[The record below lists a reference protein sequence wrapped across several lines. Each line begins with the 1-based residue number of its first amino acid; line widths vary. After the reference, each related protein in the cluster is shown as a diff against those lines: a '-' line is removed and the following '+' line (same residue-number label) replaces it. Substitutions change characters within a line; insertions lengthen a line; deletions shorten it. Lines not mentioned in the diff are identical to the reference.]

1 MKFNVTSEEFEV
13 LCQKY
18 NDPFADQ
25 LVEKDVQK
33 GYIQECGQ
41 IISYLK
47 FLADLDAGSEDDNE
61 SYDAQQEPSQPIQQ
75 KKSVVQ
81 APAVK
86 SSTSDECDHL
96 IYHLKTK
103 VLCEILKIGENRTN
117 PHYRFPC

>member
-1 MKFNVTSEEFEV
+1 MKFNVTNEEFEV

-25 LVEKDVQK
+25 LAEKDVQK
-33 GYIQECGQ
+33 GYIKKCGE

-47 FLADLDAGSEDDNE
+47 FLADLDAGSEEDNE
-61 SYDAQQEPSQPIQQ
+61 SYDATQEPSQPIPE
-75 KKSVVQ
+75 KKPVAQ

-96 IYHLKTK
+96 IYRLKTK
-103 VLCEILKIGENRTN
+103 VLCETLKTGKNRAN